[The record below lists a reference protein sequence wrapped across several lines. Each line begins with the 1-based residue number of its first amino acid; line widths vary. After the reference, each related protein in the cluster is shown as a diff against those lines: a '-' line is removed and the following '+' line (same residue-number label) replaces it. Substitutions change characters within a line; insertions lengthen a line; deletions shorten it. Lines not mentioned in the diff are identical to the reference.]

1 MWKIDFQKNNE
12 KSKGDSIMT
21 KKIYTR
27 KLAVYLREKGFKILS
42 TEVNYKYPQYDV
54 YVFED
59 TPELTQAILDYNK

>member
-1 MWKIDFQKNNE
+1 
-12 KSKGDSIMT
+12 MT